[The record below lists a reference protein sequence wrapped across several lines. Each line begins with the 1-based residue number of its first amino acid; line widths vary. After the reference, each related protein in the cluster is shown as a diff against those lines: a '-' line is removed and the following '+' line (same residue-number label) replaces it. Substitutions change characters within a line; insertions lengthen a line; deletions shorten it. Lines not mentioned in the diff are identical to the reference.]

1 MARNASPKQ
10 IKFITDL
17 FDALLPRK
25 DEAEVQAAVAPLVAT
40 IQAARNGGPVDGY
53 EAKRAIDAML
63 PFSPRQAAGPRSN
76 KYAGKC
82 GTCGTLVAEGAGRI
96 EKSPAGRWVTYH
108 LTEVD
113 CFDAK
118 DVAPVVK
125 ADEAGEALTPGIY
138 RAIDGGTWKVTQ
150 AKAGHLYAMAGTILP
165 DTKPSWEF
173 VKGGMRNLV
182 GAHRLTA
189 DEAAAIGHL
198 TSHCCFCGIELTDDG
213 EGRSVQVGYGPVCAK
228 NNGLPWG

>member
-96 EKSPAGRWVTYH
+96 ERNAAGRWVTYH
-108 LTEVD
+108 LADECGT
-113 CFDAK
+113 AP
-118 DVAPVVK
+118 VAP
-125 ADEAGEALTPGIY
+125 ASDGLTPGVY
-138 RAIDGGTWKVTQ
+138 VNAGGVIVKIQANRQGTGVY
-150 AKAGHLYAMAGTILP
+150 AKAWTGGG
-165 DTKPSWEF
+165 WEYQPAL
-173 VKGGMRNLV
+173 KHDASLRPI
-182 GAHRLTA
+182 TA
-189 DEAAAIGHL
+189 EEAAVFGHQ
-198 TSHCCFCGIELTDDG
+198 HDACVFCGTALSDDRA
-213 EGRSVQVGYGPVCAK
+213 GRSVEVGYGPVCAK